1 MCRNNLRKVAFFFT
15 MTGPALVAASA
26 FTLRCSSSL
35 LLFFTVRTHLLLGTI
50 LAYGILSLGGGG
62 VFAAESP
69 NQETN
74 QIANQMT
81 NQGRLDLA
89 RSFVAR
95 LKGKMA
101 PSSHI
106 ATPATPEED
115 AAARAQAALSRI
127 PVGEEMQFRPRA
139 GRYLLDDNIYAI
151 KGEDDFYLSLYDLVA
166 SLGFAIR
173 VDDTGGTASGWFLR
187 EDWPFTL
194 DLAAGT
200 LQARGEQ
207 FTLMPERDYRVVDD
221 EIFVAGRS
229 AEEWLQ
235 MEFTFDPA
243 QQYVEVKSDYPLPAI
258 ARLERLKRRGSGGI
272 GDNIARNPRQDFDY
286 DMLSLSAADIAVRS
300 NYFRPGDGRRDPTL
314 YNRTDIALAG
324 QLLKHD
330 AYSFFNID
338 DRDGLNAISLRLSRD
353 SDEATLLG
361 PLRARSYSIGDIGT
375 VNTPLTGYASQELG
389 FYVGNNPL
397 GSLNFQNTRISG
409 NGLPGWDVELYRGN
423 TLMEIQTIDETGRY
437 EFSEVQLY
445 AGDNEFEVYFY
456 GNQGEVRR
464 ERLNIPLNAATLAQ
478 AGNSYEASFSL
489 TDRQTY
495 RRLEPNDPDLG
506 TAHVAGQY
514 NFYVG
519 DALAYVGMRARQ
531 EDDVQKFYT
540 AAGLTTVA
548 AGFVLDAGI
557 AMDEQGSAIARAGA
571 RRNIGDWRVSLSGQV
586 RDDDYSPSG
595 STGGTLDVTA
605 SVNRS
610 FDPVIGQGGNFTAAA
625 QYSEFGDALTRHAYS
640 ASIGQGIGPVSFS
653 LSSQYDETQNHATN
667 ITDERLT
674 TTLSAR
680 GRITPRLS
688 VRGSATHRSKP
699 DNRMERYVAEASYRH
714 SNKTNMD
721 LSFRYQ
727 PEQKRSETEF
737 RLNHT
742 HDKFR
747 ISPFL
752 RLNSDNDFAAGINVT
767 TTLVNLPEETLPRL
781 TSQRVATQGMVSAL
795 VFLDKNGNRVFDDGD
810 EVLPDVV
817 VESLNSRRRTTTGDG
832 GYALLD
838 RLSTTIA
845 TDLRVDRSSLP
856 DPFMIV
862 VGRDVSVLPRMGKI
876 YEMAF
881 PVQFAGELDGTVYL
895 LDANG
900 TKTAAK
906 FVEAILIPAR
916 PDDENKGAT
925 LRARAAQD
933 GFFLFDSIPP
943 GDYYL
948 SASAVDAAALK
959 SARGIPERIFIDHTG
974 TVLYAHDLTLH
985 KGLRDIGFDVIA
997 AGDAKAI
1004 REQTGLSSPGE
1015 VFLIRGGDEKASDIL
1030 QKLHALRGRGVVEG
1044 ALAGLPAV
1052 EATLKDGTAMRW
1064 HRAAGLED
1072 AWQRCDVIATRNLPC
1087 HIDVLP
1093 APHPTEIAA
1102 AAGDFAD

>member
-1 MCRNNLRKVAFFFT
+1 M
-15 MTGPALVAASA
+15 
-26 FTLRCSSSL
+26 
-35 LLFFTVRTHLLLGTI
+35 RTHLLLGTI

-62 VFAAESP
+62 VFAAETPNQDP

-95 LKGKMA
+95 LKGKMV
-101 PSSHI
+101 PSSQI

-115 AAARAQAALSRI
+115 AAARRMAALSTI

-173 VDDTGGTASGWFLR
+173 VDDAGGTASGWFLR

-200 LQARGEQ
+200 LQARGQ
-207 FTLMPERDYRVVDD
+207 DFPLTPERDYRVVDD

-235 MEFTFDPA
+235 MEFIFDPS

-258 ARLERLKRRGSGGI
+258 ARLERQKRRGSGVQ

-300 NYFRPGDGRRDPTL
+300 NYFRPGDSNRDPTL
-314 YNRTDIALAG
+314 YNRTDVALAG

-338 DRDGLNAISLRLSRD
+338 DRDGLNAIALRLSRD

-423 TLMEIQTIDETGRY
+423 TLLEIQTIDETGRY

-464 ERLNIPLNAATLAQ
+464 ERLNIPLNAATLAT

-489 TDRQTY
+489 TDKQTY
-495 RRLEPNDPDLG
+495 RRMEADDPDLG
-506 TAHVAGQY
+506 TAHLAGQY

-531 EDDVQKFYT
+531 EEGTQKFYT
-540 AAGLTTVA
+540 AAGLTAVA
-548 AGFVLDAGI
+548 GGFVLDAGV
-557 AMDEQGSAIARAGA
+557 AVDEQGSTIARAGA
-571 RRNIGDWRVSLSGQV
+571 RRNINDWRLSLSGQV
-586 RDDDYSPSG
+586 RDEDYKPSG

-605 SVNRS
+605 AINRS
-610 FDPVIGQGGNFTAAA
+610 FDPIIGQGGNFSATA
-625 QYSEFGDALTRHAYS
+625 QYSEFGDELTRHSYS

-653 LSSQYDETQNHATN
+653 LSSQYDETQNHTTS

-688 VRGSATHRSKP
+688 VRGSATHRARP
-699 DNRMERYVAEASYRH
+699 DNRMERYVAEISYRH
-714 SNKTNMD
+714 SNKTNAD
-721 LSFRYQ
+721 LSFRHQ
-727 PEQKRSETEF
+727 PEQKRSEAEL

-767 TTLVNLPEETLPRL
+767 TTLVNLPGESLPL
-781 TSQRVATQGMVSAL
+781 MTSQRVATQGMVSAL

-817 VESLNSRRRTTTGDG
+817 VESLNSRRRATTGDG

-838 RLSTTIA
+838 RLSTAIA

-895 LDANG
+895 RDG
-900 TKTAAK
+900 SGVSGAAK

-916 PDDENKGAT
+916 PDDENKGTT

-959 SARGIPERIFIDHTG
+959 SARSIPERISIDHTG

-985 KGLRDIGFDVIA
+985 KGLRDIGFDVMKKDEA
-997 AGDAKAI
+997 AAL
-1004 REQTGLSSPGE
+1004 REQAGLSSPGE
-1015 VFLIRGGDEKASDIL
+1015 IFLIRSGDEKASGIL
-1030 QKLHALRGRGVVEG
+1030 QKLHALRGRGVVES
-1044 ALAGLPAV
+1044 ALAGLPV
-1052 EATLKDGTAMRW
+1052 IEAALKDGTPVIW
-1064 HRAAGLED
+1064 HRAAGIED
-1072 AWQRCDVIATRNLPC
+1072 AWQRCDIIATRNLPC

-1093 APHPTEIAA
+1093 APHLTEIAA
-1102 AAGDFAD
+1102 AAGDSPD